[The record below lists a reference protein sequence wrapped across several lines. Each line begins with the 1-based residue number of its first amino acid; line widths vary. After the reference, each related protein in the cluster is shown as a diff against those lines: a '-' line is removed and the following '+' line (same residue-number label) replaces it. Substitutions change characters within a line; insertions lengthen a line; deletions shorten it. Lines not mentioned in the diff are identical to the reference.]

1 MAENITPVWGPD
13 GVLAASGI
21 LPQYIL
27 DKGAPASSGRGRKP
41 KQEITPSSETG
52 FVTRELGGGP
62 VSYSHDSGVK
72 YIGTRAYYA
81 GDDQTLDSLVKQAKT
96 IAEKSEEYKNDP
108 LFRNIHTPGDLV
120 HFVFDKSKGFNK
132 EEDAF
137 ECPSECHIAFIEYSS
152 RWMLLRV
159 TFSNDGTMVVYSDVP
174 QVIFDTLKDCGD
186 KTDWGVDGKKHS
198 LVGIKFWDYV
208 RVRGSRHLNCYRMTR
223 LGVSPNASPSS
234 RGYGGASDAARGA
247 ANRDVTRVG
256 ADGNS
261 VEQGKAREAAAYRP
275 FAFFGEELTPKMKLE
290 IKRAAGPN
298 ANREGTIAFELV
310 HGNMD
315 KAKDLAELFKKTF
328 IDSGRTSPSTKNKL
342 KEIAESP
349 RMESHEA
356 LMGMERL
363 MVSLGQWPLT
373 Q

>member
-52 FVTRELGGGP
+52 FVTRDVGGGP

-81 GDDQTLDSLVKQAKT
+81 GDEQTLDSLVKQVKT

-120 HFVFDKSKGFNK
+120 HFVFDKSKGFHP

-137 ECPSECHIAFIEYSS
+137 NCPENCHIARIEYSDT
-152 RWMLLRV
+152 WMLLRV

-174 QVIFDTLKDCGD
+174 RTIFDMLKACGD
-186 KTDWGVDGKKHS
+186 KLGWGVDRKEHS
-198 LVGIKFWDYV
+198 LVGIRFWDYV
-208 RVRGSRHLNCYRMTR
+208 RVRGSRHLNRYRMTH
-223 LGVSPNASPSS
+223 LGVSPDASPSS

-247 ANRDVTRVG
+247 ANRSVAR
-256 ADGNS
+256 ANGNS
-261 VEQGKAREAAAYRP
+261 AEQGKARAAKQYRP
-275 FAFFGEELTPKMKLE
+275 FSFFGEELTPKMKRE
-290 IKRAAGPN
+290 IKKAAGSN
-298 ANREGTIAFELV
+298 ANKEGTIAFELV

-315 KAKDLAELFKKTF
+315 RAKALAEDFKKAF
-328 IDSGRTSPSTKNKL
+328 IDSGRTSPSIKNAL

-349 RMESHEA
+349 RHESYEA
-356 LMGMERL
+356 LMEMEDY
-363 MVSLGQWPLT
+363 MVLQGQWPPPN
-373 Q
+373 